1 MLTGVKNLLKITFLS
16 TKYAIMKEMENKVSF
31 FMNVFFMILNNASF
45 LLVWIVIYSLKDN
58 INGYSFNTVLLLWA
72 IGSGTYGVSH
82 AFFKGAYSL
91 STTVVDGKLDA
102 FLVMPK
108 SVLIQSIL
116 GVSPSAFGDIL
127 YGYIVLAIT
136 GITPYKLLM
145 FTLFIILGGILQ
157 TCVAIF
163 YGSLSF
169 WLGKVDQF
177 ADTFTSLVD
186 LFGTY
191 PDSIFNRF
199 IHIIFFTI
207 VPVAFIIFIPV
218 KLLVEFNIYNILLL
232 LVGAL
237 IIILIACI
245 TFKRGLKRY
254 SSSNLMIAR
263 L

>member
-1 MLTGVKNLLKITFLS
+1 MLTEVKNLLKMTFLS

-31 FMNVFFMILNNASF
+31 FMNVFFMILNNASL
-45 LLVWIVIYSLKDN
+45 LLVWVVIYSLKYH
-58 INGYSFNTVLLLWA
+58 ITGYTVLLLWA
-72 IGSGTYGVSH
+72 VGAGSYGVSH
-82 AFFKGAYSL
+82 AFFKGAFNL

-127 YGYIVLAIT
+127 YGYIVLAIS
-136 GITPYKLLM
+136 GLTPYKLLM

-157 TCVAIF
+157 TCVAII

-177 ADTFTSLVD
+177 ADTFTSLID
-186 LFGTY
+186 MFGTY

-207 VPVAFIIFIPV
+207 VPVAFIVFIPV
-218 KLLVEFNIYNILLL
+218 QLLVEFNIYNILLL
-232 LVGAL
+232 LAGAL
-237 IIILIACI
+237 IIILIACV
-245 TFKRGLKRY
+245 TFRRGLKRY